1 MPLKVILA
9 DDHPLVLVGG
19 RLALENAHVDVVGTA
34 KAADELVAL
43 LATCP
48 CDVVIT
54 DFLMPS
60 DRQDDGFPLLETI
73 TRDYPHVALIVL
85 TMINRP
91 AALQS
96 MLARGARG
104 IVDKRAPMDEL
115 ATAARAVADGETY
128 LSETLLDILNEA
140 DETSVAMPGAPLSPR
155 ETEVIRAFVA
165 GMSLQQIAER
175 EGKSVKTISR
185 QKRDA
190 MRKLGVDHDSLL
202 GDYVR
207 DHGLADPSSKR

>member
-19 RLALENAHVDVVGTA
+19 RLALENAHIDVVGAA
-34 KAADELVAL
+34 KAADELLSMLKEHEV
-43 LATCP
+43 
-48 CDVVIT
+48 DVVIT

-60 DRQDDGFPLLETI
+60 DRQDDGFPLIETI
-73 TRDYPHVALIVL
+73 AKQYPHVALVVL

-96 MLARGARG
+96 MLSRGARG
-104 IVDKRAPMDEL
+104 IIDKRAPMDEL
-115 ATAARAVADGETY
+115 ATAARAVAAGETY

-140 DETSVAMPGAPLSPR
+140 DESSVAMPGTPLSPR
-155 ETEVIRAFVA
+155 EAEVIRMFVN
-165 GMSLQQIAER
+165 GMSLQQIAEQ

-190 MRKLGVDHDSLL
+190 MRKLGVDHDTLL

-207 DHGLADPSSKR
+207 DHGLS

>member
-19 RLALENAHVDVVGTA
+19 ALALENAHVEVVGKA
-34 KAADELVAL
+34 KAADELL
-43 LATCP
+43 EMLAERP

-60 DRQDDGFPLLETI
+60 DREDDGFALLDTI
-73 TRDYPHVALIVL
+73 SKKHPTLGVIVL
-85 TMINRP
+85 TMVNRP

-96 MLARGARG
+96 MLTRGARG

-115 ATAARAVADGETY
+115 AVAAKAVYEGETY

-140 DETSVAMPGAPLSPR
+140 DDTSVAMPGAELSPR
-155 ETEVIRAFVA
+155 EKEVIKAFVN
-165 GMSLQQIAER
+165 GQSLQQIADR

-207 DHGLADPSSKR
+207 DHGLV

>member
-1 MPLKVILA
+1 MPSKALRVILA

-19 RLALENAHVDVVGTA
+19 ALALENANVEVVG
-34 KAADELVAL
+34 KARATDELLGL
-43 LATCP
+43 LADRE

-60 DRQDDGFPLLETI
+60 DRQDDGFALLDAI
-73 TRDYPHVALIVL
+73 VKQYPGIAVVVL

-96 MLARGARG
+96 MLNRGVLG

-115 ATAARAVADGETY
+115 ATAARAVAAGETY

-140 DETSVAMPGAPLSPR
+140 DEVSEAMPGAALSPR
-155 ETEVIRAFVA
+155 ETEVIRQFVA
-165 GMSLQQIAER
+165 GRSLQQIAES

-207 DHGLADPSSKR
+207 DHGLV

>member
-19 RLALENAHVDVVGTA
+19 ALALRNAHVDVVGEA
-34 KAADELVAL
+34 KAADELL
-43 LATCP
+43 TMLAERP

-60 DRQDDGFPLLETI
+60 DRGDDGFSLLDTI
-73 TRDYPHVALIVL
+73 QEKHPGLRVVVL
-85 TMINRP
+85 TMVNRP

-96 MLARGARG
+96 MLARGVLG
-104 IVDKRAPMDEL
+104 IVDKRSPMDEL
-115 ATAARAVADGETY
+115 AVAARAVYDGETY

-140 DETSVAMPGAPLSPR
+140 DDTSVAMPGAELSPR
-155 ETEVIRAFVA
+155 EKEVIRAFVN
-165 GMSLQQIAER
+165 GQSLQQIADR

-207 DHGLADPSSKR
+207 DHGLL

>member
-19 RLALENAHVDVVGTA
+19 RLALENAHIDVVGAA
-34 KAADELVAL
+34 KAADELLAL
-43 LATCP
+43 LAEKSGE

-60 DRQDDGFPLLETI
+60 DRQDDGFPLIEAI
-73 TRDYPHVALIVL
+73 VKEYPHIALIVL

-96 MLARGARG
+96 MLSRGARG

-115 ATAARAVADGETY
+115 ATAARAVAEGETY

-140 DETSVAMPGAPLSPR
+140 DDTSVAMPGAPLSPR
-155 ETEVIRAFVA
+155 ETEVIRAFVN
-165 GMSLQQIAER
+165 GMSLQQIADR

-202 GDYVR
+202 GEYVR
-207 DHGLADPSSKR
+207 DHGLV

>member
-19 RLALENAHVDVVGTA
+19 RLALENAHIDVVGA
-34 KAADELVAL
+34 ARGADEL
-43 LATCP
+43 LAMLADHHAF

-60 DRQDDGFPLLETI
+60 DRQDDGFPLIETI
-73 TRDYPHVALIVL
+73 VKKYPHVALVVL

-96 MLARGARG
+96 MLTRGALG
-104 IVDKRAPMDEL
+104 IIDKRAPMDEL
-115 ATAARAVADGETY
+115 ATAARAVAAGETY
-128 LSETLLDILNEA
+128 LSETLLDILHDA
-140 DETSVAMPGAPLSPR
+140 DDNSEAMPGAALSPR
-155 ETEVIRAFVA
+155 ETDIIRLFVN
-165 GMSLQQIAER
+165 GLSLQEIADQ

-190 MRKLGVDHDSLL
+190 MRKLGVHHDSLL
-202 GDYVR
+202 GDFVR
-207 DHGLADPSSKR
+207 DHGLV

>member
-19 RLALENAHVDVVGTA
+19 ALALRTAHIDVVGEA
-34 KAADELVAL
+34 SAADEL
-43 LATCP
+43 LAMLADRS

-60 DRQDDGFPLLETI
+60 DRQDDGF
-73 TRDYPHVALIVL
+73 ALIDSIVKTYPRLAVVVL

-91 AALQS
+91 AALMS
-96 MLARGARG
+96 MLNRGVRG
-104 IVDKRAPMDEL
+104 IVDKRSPMDEL
-115 ATAARAVADGETY
+115 PYAARAVAAGETY
-128 LSETLLDILNEA
+128 LSETLLDILHET
-140 DETSVAMPGAPLSPR
+140 DEVSVAMPGAALSPR
-155 ETEVIRAFVA
+155 ETEVIRLFVA
-165 GMSLQQIAER
+165 GLSLQQIADR

-190 MRKLGVDHDSLL
+190 MRKLGVDHDGLL
-202 GDYVR
+202 IDYVR
-207 DHGLADPSSKR
+207 DHGLV

>member
-9 DDHPLVLVGG
+9 DDHPLILTGSA
-19 RLALENAHVDVVGTA
+19 LALENAHLDVVGKA
-34 KAADELVAL
+34 KAPGEL
-43 LATCP
+43 LAMLAERP

-60 DRQDDGFPLLETI
+60 DQEDDAFALLDTLAK
-73 TRDYPHVALIVL
+73 TYPDLAIIVL
-85 TMINRP
+85 TMVNRP

-96 MLARGARG
+96 MLKHGARG

-115 ATAARAVADGETY
+115 AVAAKAVHDGETY

-140 DETSVAMPGAPLSPR
+140 DDTSVAMPGATLSAR
-155 ETEVIRAFVA
+155 EKEVIKAFVS
-165 GMSLQQIAER
+165 GQSLQQIADR

-190 MRKLGVDHDSLL
+190 MRKLGVDHDTLL

-207 DHGLADPSSKR
+207 DHGLA

>member
-19 RLALENAHVDVVGTA
+19 ALALRNAHIDVVGEA
-34 KAADELVAL
+34 KSAKELLAL
-43 LATCP
+43 LETTS

-54 DFLMPS
+54 DFLMPA
-60 DRQDDGFPLLETI
+60 DEQDDGFALLDGLREKY
-73 TRDYPHVALIVL
+73 RDQAVIVL

-96 MLARGARG
+96 MLNRGARG
-104 IVDKRAPMDEL
+104 VIDKRAPMDEL
-115 ATAARAVADGETY
+115 ATAAKAVHDGETY

-140 DETSVAMPGAPLSPR
+140 DESSAAMPGAPLSPR
-155 ETEVIRAFVA
+155 ETEVIKAFVN
-165 GMSLQQIAER
+165 GMSLQQIADR

-207 DHGLADPSSKR
+207 DHGLV

>member
-1 MPLKVILA
+1 MPSKALRVILA

-19 RLALENAHVDVVGTA
+19 ALALENANVEVVG
-34 KAADELVAL
+34 KARATDELLAL
-43 LATCP
+43 LADRG

-60 DRQDDGFPLLETI
+60 DRQDDGFALLDTI
-73 TRDYPHVALIVL
+73 VRQYPDIAVVVL

-96 MLARGARG
+96 MLNRGVLG

-115 ATAARAVADGETY
+115 ATAARAVAAGETY

-140 DETSVAMPGAPLSPR
+140 DEISEAMPGAALSPR
-155 ETEVIRAFVA
+155 ETEVIRQFVA
-165 GMSLQQIAER
+165 GRSLQQIAES

-207 DHGLADPSSKR
+207 DHGLV

>member
-1 MPLKVILA
+1 MPLKAILA

-19 RLALENAHVDVVGTA
+19 ALALDNAHIEVVAKASAPEELLARLAEF
-34 KAADELVAL
+34 
-43 LATCP
+43 P

-60 DRQDDGFPLLETI
+60 DRQDDGFALIAAIVKE
-73 TRDYPHVALIVL
+73 YPHLAVVVL

-91 AALQS
+91 AALMS
-96 MLARGARG
+96 MLHHGVRG

-115 ATAARAVADGETY
+115 PVAVRAVVRGETY
-128 LSETLLDILNEA
+128 LSETLLDILHET
-140 DETSVAMPGAPLSPR
+140 DEVSEAMPGATLSPR
-155 ETEVIRAFVA
+155 ETEVIKLFVA
-165 GMSLQQIAER
+165 GKSLQEIAER

-190 MRKLGVDHDSLL
+190 MRKLGVNHDSLL
-202 GDYVR
+202 LDYVR
-207 DHGLADPSSKR
+207 DHGLA

>member
-9 DDHPLVLVGG
+9 DDHPIVLVGG
-19 RLALENAHVDVVGTA
+19 RLALENAHIEVVGAA
-34 KAADELVAL
+34 KAADELL
-43 LATCP
+43 SMLAEKSDECQ
-48 CDVVIT
+48 VVIT

-60 DRQDDGFPLLETI
+60 DRQDDGFPLLEAI
-73 TRDYPHVALIVL
+73 VKDYPHIALIVL

-96 MLARGARG
+96 MLSRGARG

-115 ATAARAVADGETY
+115 ATAARAVAEGETY

-140 DETSVAMPGAPLSPR
+140 DDTSVAMPGAPLSPR
-155 ETEVIRAFVA
+155 ETEVIRAFVN
-165 GMSLQQIAER
+165 GMSLQQIADR

-202 GDYVR
+202 GEYVR
-207 DHGLADPSSKR
+207 DHGLV

>member
-19 RLALENAHVDVVGTA
+19 ALALRTAHIDVVGEA
-34 KAADELVAL
+34 QAADEL
-43 LATCP
+43 LAMLADRP

-60 DRQDDGFPLLETI
+60 GRQDDGFALIETI
-73 TRDYPHVALIVL
+73 GKTYPQLAVVVL

-91 AALQS
+91 AALMS
-96 MLARGARG
+96 MLHRGVRG

-115 ATAARAVADGETY
+115 ATAARAVAAGETY
-128 LSETLLDILNEA
+128 LSETLLDILHEA
-140 DETSVAMPGAPLSPR
+140 DEISEAMPGAALSPR
-155 ETEVIRAFVA
+155 ETEVIRQFVA
-165 GMSLQQIAER
+165 GRSLQEIAER

-207 DHGLADPSSKR
+207 DHGLA

>member
-19 RLALENAHVDVVGTA
+19 ALALRNAHIDVVGEA
-34 KAADELVAL
+34 KSAEELLTL
-43 LATCP
+43 LETTP

-54 DFLMPS
+54 DFLMPT
-60 DRQDDGFPLLETI
+60 DKQDDGHALLDTLKEKH
-73 TRDYPHVALIVL
+73 PHLAVIVL

-91 AALQS
+91 AALNA
-96 MLARGARG
+96 MLNRGARG
-104 IVDKRAPMDEL
+104 VIDKRAPMDEL
-115 ATAARAVADGETY
+115 ATAAKAIHEGETY

-140 DETSVAMPGAPLSPR
+140 DESSIAMPGAPLSPR
-155 ETEVIRAFVA
+155 EKEVIKSFVN
-165 GMSLQQIAER
+165 GMSLQQIADR

-207 DHGLADPSSKR
+207 DHGLV

>member
-1 MPLKVILA
+1 MPLNVILA

-19 RLALENAHVDVVGTA
+19 ALALRNAHIDVVGEA
-34 KAADELVAL
+34 KAADEL
-43 LATCP
+43 LAMLADRP

-60 DRQDDGFPLLETI
+60 DRQDDGFALLDTI
-73 TRDYPHVALIVL
+73 AEKYPHLAVIVL

-115 ATAARAVADGETY
+115 AVAAKAVRDGETY

-140 DETSVAMPGAPLSPR
+140 DDNSVAMPGAPLSPR
-155 ETEVIRAFVA
+155 EKEVIKAFVA
-165 GMSLQQIAER
+165 GMSLQQIADR

-207 DHGLADPSSKR
+207 DHGLL

>member
-1 MPLKVILA
+1 MSLKVILA

-19 RLALENAHVDVVGTA
+19 ALALRTAHIDVVGEA
-34 KAADELVAL
+34 QSADELLSMLGDRA
-43 LATCP
+43 

-60 DRQDDGFPLLETI
+60 DRQDDGFPLIERI
-73 TRDYPHVALIVL
+73 AKEHPKVAVVVL

-91 AALQS
+91 AALMS
-96 MLARGARG
+96 MLNRGVLG

-115 ATAARAVADGETY
+115 PVAARAVASGETY
-128 LSETLLDILNEA
+128 LSETLLEILNET
-140 DETSVAMPGAPLSPR
+140 DEVSDAMPGAPLSPR
-155 ETEVIRAFVA
+155 ETEVIKAFVA
-165 GMSLQQIAER
+165 GMSLQQIADR

-190 MRKLGVDHDSLL
+190 MRKLGVHHDGLL
-202 GDYVR
+202 LDYVR
-207 DHGLADPSSKR
+207 DHGLV